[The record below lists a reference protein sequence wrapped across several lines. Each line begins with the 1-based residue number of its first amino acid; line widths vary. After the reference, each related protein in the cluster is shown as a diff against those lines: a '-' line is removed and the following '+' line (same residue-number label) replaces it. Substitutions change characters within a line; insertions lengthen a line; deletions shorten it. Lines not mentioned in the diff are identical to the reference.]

1 MVLLLIL
8 SKYICVYW
16 ILSKCTLRDWV
27 QVHLYPI
34 ATFTD
39 SRIKPTARQ
48 PKKWYLIVG
57 NFWETNCFFSATQR
71 KSHDLRSWIT
81 AEARDHTIH
90 DLCYKHTHQDMPLES
105 LCFLWV
111 QNSTSFANH
120 AVYRGLVDN
129 ISRRRCR
136 SIRPH
141 TPGKLILIVYFFVC
155 DLSCAIDWARC
166 CHEKLSRKTSAML
179 RNAPSIM
186 AEPSQCDARV
196 LGCHSATGI

>member
-71 KSHDLRSWIT
+71 KLHDLRSWIT

-90 DLCYKHTHQDMPLES
+90 DLCYKHKHQDMPLES

-141 TPGKLILIVYFFVC
+141 TPGKLILIVYFFCVWPFVRNR
-155 DLSCAIDWARC
+155 LGALLPRKAFAKNIGNVAKCAEHHGGAKSVRC
-166 CHEKLSRKTSAML
+166 
-179 RNAPSIM
+179 
-186 AEPSQCDARV
+186 
-196 LGCHSATGI
+196 